1 MVGQGDT
8 ARVADGR
15 QRALGCGTLDDQ
27 VRPGVVRATCDRCR
41 QCIYGA
47 GKRHPAGWIQREKHT
62 ASRRCALRLRVPA
75 EFAGKMSKVT
85 VGGTAWTTFD
95 AKAET
100 VDFAAA
106 SLTPAVLTGMQT
118 IGASFA

>member
-1 MVGQGDT
+1 
-8 ARVADGR
+8 
-15 QRALGCGTLDDQ
+15 
-27 VRPGVVRATCDRCR
+27 
-41 QCIYGA
+41 
-47 GKRHPAGWIQREKHT
+47 
-62 ASRRCALRLRVPA
+62 
-75 EFAGKMSKVT
+75 MSKVT